1 MAAAY
6 SSGRKDVSESRL
18 ALDQLDL
25 ALRNLRPHPVLM
37 PGFGVAV
44 CAIFSRWLPASVLG
58 PWLAALALSH
68 VPFAVVSYFFFKKE
82 RVPAETTKWV
92 WLATGSYSLSTMVWS
107 LQFVFLWAPH
117 NDLNHLL
124 IVLFLAGYLSGQSPF
139 TSPSRPL
146 CVSVFLI
153 CGTALVLAP
162 LREGG
167 FVYNGLSVITLFYT
181 LHTVYM
187 ARQMYFTA
195 RNMLALRNDKSGL
208 ITALEGAMAE
218 SDRARYRAEAASR
231 SKSQFLANM
240 SHELRT
246 PLNAIIGFSELIASK
261 AFAGR

>member
-1 MAAAY
+1 
-6 SSGRKDVSESRL
+6 VSESRL

-117 NDLNHLL
+117 NGRVYHAARRS
-124 IVLFLAGYLSGQSPF
+124 V
-139 TSPSRPL
+139 TS
-146 CVSVFLI
+146 V
-153 CGTALVLAP
+153 
-162 LREGG
+162 
-167 FVYNGLSVITLFYT
+167 
-181 LHTVYM
+181 
-187 ARQMYFTA
+187 
-195 RNMLALRNDKSGL
+195 LALRRGRRNDVPDDVRSVAPQAVGTVPPS
-208 ITALEGAMAE
+208 ITY
-218 SDRARYRAEAASR
+218 SVPVIEAARGEARNTTR
-231 SKSQFLANM
+231 SATSF
-240 SHELRT
+240 
-246 PLNAIIGFSELIASK
+246 GV
-261 AFAGR
+261 AGRPIGIPPSESINDRRAPS